1 MGKMC
6 SLKLELMV
14 SDYNVRQELLIILN
28 YGALHS
34 PFVILESLNK
44 TLIKGAEIAIIGLK
58 CHNQAFF

>member
-1 MGKMC
+1 
-6 SLKLELMV
+6 MV

-34 PFVILESLNK
+34 PFVILESLKK
-44 TLIKGAEIAIIGLK
+44 TLLKGAEIAIIGLK